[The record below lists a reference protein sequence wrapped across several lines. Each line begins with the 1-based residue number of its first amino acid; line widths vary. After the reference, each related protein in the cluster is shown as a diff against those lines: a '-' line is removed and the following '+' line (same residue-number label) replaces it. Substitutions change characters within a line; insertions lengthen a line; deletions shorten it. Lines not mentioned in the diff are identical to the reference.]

1 MQEIICPHCNKA
13 FKIDESGFADIVKQ
27 IRDHQFEEEIQNRLQ
42 IAEREKESAL
52 QLVEANLRG
61 KLQEYIAKKEQEVA
75 LLKANSAADLEKK
88 LAEKELKIAE
98 MQASI
103 QNAELQKSLSVQSA
117 VQKIQ
122 EERDQ
127 LKIHLVQTESEKQR
141 AILTLKEQYSSDLKL
156 KDELIKVKEEE
167 IKLHKDMKLRL
178 STKMLGETLEQH
190 CKIQFDMVHNMAF
203 PRATFEKD
211 NDAKSGSKGDFVYR
225 EVDEN
230 GDEILSIMF
239 EMKNEGDET
248 ATKKK
253 NEDFFDKLDKDRKE
267 KNCEYAILVSLL
279 EKDNEFYNSGI
290 VDVSHKY
297 SNMLV
302 IRPQFFI
309 QIISILRKSGL
320 DSLKYKAELSLMKR
334 QNIDITHFE
343 DNIRKFKEDFGYNYN
358 QASKKFHSAID
369 SIDKSIANLQKVKEE
384 LLSSDKN
391 LRIANEKAEKLTIKR
406 LTHGNPTMK
415 AKFNEVS
422 SSEEEGE

>member
-1 MQEIICPHCNKA
+1 MQEIICPHCKKA

-42 IAEREKESAL
+42 IAEREKESAV
-52 QLVEANLRG
+52 QLVEANLRN
-61 KLQEYIAKKEQEVA
+61 KLQEYVAKKEQEIA
-75 LLKANSAADLEKK
+75 QMKANSESTLIQK
-88 LAEKELKIAE
+88 LAEKDIKIAE
-98 MQASI
+98 MQSSI
-103 QNAELQKSLSVQSA
+103 QNADMQKSLSVQEA
-117 VQKIQ
+117 LQQIK

-127 LKIHLVQTESEKQR
+127 LKISLAQKESEAQVALISLREKHN
-141 AILTLKEQYSSDLKL
+141 SDLKL
-156 KDELIKVKEEE
+156 KDELIKSKEEE
-167 IKLHKDMKLRL
+167 IKLHKDFKLKL

-190 CKIQFDMVHNMAF
+190 CKIQFDMVHNLAF

-211 NDAKSGSKGDFVYR
+211 NDAKSGTKGDFVYR

-253 NEDFFDKLDKDRKE
+253 NEDFFEKLDKDRKE
-267 KNCEYAILVSLL
+267 KKCEYAILVSLL
-279 EKDNEFYNSGI
+279 ERENDYYETGI

-297 SNMLV
+297 PNMFV
-302 IRPQFFI
+302 VRPQFFI

-320 DSLKYKAELSLMKR
+320 DSLKYKAELSMMKR
-334 QNIDITHFE
+334 QNIDITNFE
-343 DNIRKFKEDFGYNYN
+343 ENIRKFKDDFGYNYN

-415 AKFNEVS
+415 AKFDENAK
-422 SSEEEGE
+422 EGEE

>member
-1 MQEIICPHCNKA
+1 MQEIICPHCKKA

-42 IAEREKESAL
+42 IAEREKESAV
-52 QLVEANLRG
+52 QLVEANLRN
-61 KLQEYIAKKEQEVA
+61 KLQEYVAKKEQEIA
-75 LLKANSAADLEKK
+75 QMKANSESTLIQK
-88 LAEKELKIAE
+88 LAEKDIKIAE
-98 MQASI
+98 MQSSI
-103 QNAELQKSLSVQSA
+103 QNADMQKSLSVQEA
-117 VQKIQ
+117 LQQIK

-127 LKIHLVQTESEKQR
+127 LKISLAQKESEAQVALISLREKHN
-141 AILTLKEQYSSDLKL
+141 SDLKL
-156 KDELIKVKEEE
+156 KDELIKSKEEE
-167 IKLHKDMKLRL
+167 IKLHKDFKLKL

-190 CKIQFDMVHNMAF
+190 CKIQFDMVHNLAF

-211 NDAKSGSKGDFVYR
+211 NDAKSGTKGDFVYR

-253 NEDFFDKLDKDRKE
+253 NEDFFEKLDKDRKE
-267 KNCEYAILVSLL
+267 KKCEYAILVSLL
-279 EKDNEFYNSGI
+279 ERENDYYETGI

-297 SNMLV
+297 PNMFV
-302 IRPQFFI
+302 VRPQFFI

-320 DSLKYKAELSLMKR
+320 DSLKYKAELSMMKR
-334 QNIDITHFE
+334 QNIDITNFE
-343 DNIRKFKEDFGYNYN
+343 ENIRKFKDDFGYNYN

-415 AKFNEVS
+415 AKFDENAK
-422 SSEEEGE
+422 EGE

>member
-1 MQEIICPHCNKA
+1 MQEIICPHCKKA

-42 IAEREKESAL
+42 IAEREKESAV
-52 QLVEANLRG
+52 QLVEANLRN
-61 KLQEYIAKKEQEVA
+61 KLQEYVAKKEQEIA
-75 LLKANSAADLEKK
+75 QMKANSESALIQK
-88 LAEKELKIAE
+88 LAEKDIKIAE
-98 MQASI
+98 MQSSI
-103 QNAELQKSLSVQSA
+103 QNAEMQKSLSVQEA
-117 VQKIQ
+117 LQQIK

-127 LKIHLVQTESEKQR
+127 LKISLAQKESEAQVALISLREK
-141 AILTLKEQYSSDLKL
+141 YNSDLKL
-156 KDELIKVKEEE
+156 KDELIKSKEEE
-167 IKLHKDMKLRL
+167 IKLHKDFKLKL

-190 CKIQFDMVHNMAF
+190 CKIQFDMVHNLAF

-211 NDAKSGSKGDFVYR
+211 NDAKSGTKGDFVYR

-253 NEDFFDKLDKDRKE
+253 NEDFFEKLDKDRKE
-267 KNCEYAILVSLL
+267 KKCEYAILVSLL
-279 EKDNEFYNSGI
+279 ERENDYYETGI

-297 SNMLV
+297 PNMFV
-302 IRPQFFI
+302 VRPQFFI

-320 DSLKYKAELSLMKR
+320 DSLKYKAELSMMKR
-334 QNIDITHFE
+334 QNIDITNFE
-343 DNIRKFKEDFGYNYN
+343 ENIRKFKDDFGYNYN

-415 AKFNEVS
+415 AKFDENAK
-422 SSEEEGE
+422 EGEE